1 MKRIVFV
8 DIDTQF
14 DFIMPQGKLY
24 IRGAKALIP
33 ALKRLTGIAEKF
45 DIPIFSS
52 LDTHTKNDTEF
63 KAFPAHCVIGSK
75 GRKKISQAMLK
86 RHIFIPQEVVLDK
99 KELADKI
106 KNYPQLIFQKDTYD
120 IFVNR
125 NLSRALKAFKAAFV
139 YGVALDY
146 CVKYAVR
153 GLLKAGL
160 KVNLVVD
167 AVKPVDES
175 AGKTLLSKFK
185 TSGVQLIRAK
195 DAAVRVR
202 EEMGE

>member
-1 MKRIVFV
+1 MKIVFV
-8 DIDTQF
+8 DIDTQL

-24 IRGAKALIP
+24 VKGAKALIP
-33 ALKRLTGIAEKF
+33 ALKRLTGIAKKF

-52 LDTHTKNDTEF
+52 VDTHIKNDPEF
-63 KAFPAHCVIGSK
+63 SQFPPHCVAGSR
-75 GRKKISQAMLK
+75 GQKKILQTLLK
-86 RHIFIPQEVVLDK
+86 RRILIPQDALEK
-99 KELADKI
+99 NELFDKI
-106 KNYPQLIFQKDTYD
+106 KGYPQLIFQKDTYD

-125 NLSRALKAFKAAFV
+125 NLSRALKPFKAAFV

-146 CVKYAVR
+146 CLKYAVL

-167 AVKPVDES
+167 AVKPVDAG
-175 AGKTLLSKFK
+175 AGKAILSKFK

>member
-1 MKRIVFV
+1 MKIVFV

-24 IRGAKALIP
+24 VKGAKALIP
-33 ALKRLTGIAEKF
+33 ALKRLTGVAKKF
-45 DIPIFSS
+45 GVPIFAS
-52 LDTHTKNDTEF
+52 LDIHIKDDPEF
-63 KAFPAHCVIGSK
+63 RRFPPHCVAGS
-75 GRKKISQAMLK
+75 GGQKKILQTLLK
-86 RHIFIPQEVVLDK
+86 RRVLIPQDALDK
-99 KELADKI
+99 NELFDKI
-106 KNYPQLIFQKDTYD
+106 NNYPQLIFQKNTYD

-125 NLSRALKAFKAAFV
+125 NLSRALKPFKSAFV

-146 CVKYAVR
+146 CVKYAVH

-160 KVNLVVD
+160 KVKLIVD
-167 AVKPVDES
+167 ATKPVDAG
-175 AGKTLLSKFK
+175 AGKAVLSEFK

-195 DAAVRVR
+195 DAASRVR

>member
-1 MKRIVFV
+1 VVKIVFV

-24 IRGAKALIP
+24 VKGAKELIP
-33 ALKRLTGIAEKF
+33 ALKRLTGIAKKF

-52 LDTHTKNDTEF
+52 LDTHIKDDPEF
-63 KAFPAHCVIGSK
+63 RAFPAHCVAGSR
-75 GRKKISQAMLK
+75 GQKKVSQTLLKRRILISQDA
-86 RHIFIPQEVVLDK
+86 LDK
-99 KELADKI
+99 NELFDKI
-106 KNYPQLIFQKDTYD
+106 KGCPQLIFQKNTYD

-125 NLSRALKAFKAAFV
+125 NLSRALKPFKAAFV

-146 CVKYAVR
+146 CVKYAVL

-167 AVKPVDES
+167 AVRPVDAG
-175 AGKTLLSKFK
+175 AGKAVLSKFK
-185 TSGVQLIRAK
+185 TSGVQLINAE
-195 DAAVRVR
+195 DAASRVR
-202 EEMGE
+202 EEIGE

>member
-1 MKRIVFV
+1 MKIVFV

-24 IRGAKALIP
+24 VKGAKALIP
-33 ALKRLTGIAEKF
+33 ALKRLTGIAKKF

-52 LDTHTKNDTEF
+52 VDTHIKNDPEF
-63 KAFPAHCVIGSK
+63 SQFPPHCVAGSR
-75 GRKKISQAMLK
+75 GQKKILQTLLK
-86 RHIFIPQEVVLDK
+86 RRILILQDALDK
-99 KELADKI
+99 NELFDKI
-106 KNYPQLIFQKDTYD
+106 KGYPQLIFQKDTYD

-125 NLSRALKAFKAAFV
+125 NLSRALKPFKAAFV

-146 CVKYAVR
+146 CLKYAVL

-167 AVKPVDES
+167 AVKPVDAG
-175 AGKTLLSKFK
+175 AGKAILSKFK

>member
-1 MKRIVFV
+1 MKIVFV

-24 IRGAKALIP
+24 VKGAKALIP
-33 ALKRLTGIAEKF
+33 ALKRLTGIAKKF

-52 LDTHTKNDTEF
+52 VDTHIKNDPEF
-63 KAFPAHCVIGSK
+63 SQFPPHCVAGSR
-75 GRKKISQAMLK
+75 GQKKILQTLLK
-86 RHIFIPQEVVLDK
+86 RRILIPQDALDK
-99 KELADKI
+99 NELFDKI
-106 KNYPQLIFQKDTYD
+106 KGYPQLIFQKDTYD

-125 NLSRALKAFKAAFV
+125 NLSRALKPFKAAFV

-146 CVKYAVR
+146 CLKYAVL

-160 KVNLVVD
+160 KVNLLVD
-167 AVKPVDES
+167 AVKPVDAG
-175 AGKTLLSKFK
+175 AGKAILSKFK
-185 TSGVQLIRAK
+185 TSGVQLIKAK